1 MTFVRDAN
9 GPTTGGS
16 TLTLSGTNFAPTG
29 TSPTTS
35 IGATQCTTSSWI
47 STTSVLCL
55 LPAGTGRSANV
66 TSRLASQIGALPNSF
81 TYDGTDTL
89 CL

>member
-1 MTFVRDAN
+1 MTFARDAN

-16 TLTLSGTNFAPTG
+16 TLTLSGTNFAPID
-29 TSPTTS
+29 TSPSMS
-35 IGATQCTTSSWI
+35 IGATQCATSSWT
-47 STTSVLCL
+47 STTSIVCT
-55 LPAGTGRSANV
+55 LPAGTGRLSNV
-66 TSRLASQIGALPNSF
+66 TSCVASQIGALPGSF